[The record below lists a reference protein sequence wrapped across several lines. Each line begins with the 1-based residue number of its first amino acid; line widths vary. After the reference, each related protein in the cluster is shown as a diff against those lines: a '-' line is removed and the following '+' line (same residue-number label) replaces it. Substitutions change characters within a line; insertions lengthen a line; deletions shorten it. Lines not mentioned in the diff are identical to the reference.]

1 VDLQTAPVQCSFV
14 VKGVGPGRG
23 PGGSRPVKSSE
34 DVLRYIFLSAVL
46 MAGIPVTAVAQDISA
61 SNPLELTV
69 RPSGV
74 DGLSDEARQR
84 QERLAQRMRRNDFLF
99 RSICVHC
106 SNVPDRSGT
115 TAPFEPLQALSPSR
129 PG

>member
-1 VDLQTAPVQCSFV
+1 MLICGQRVSGWIAALPS
-14 VKGVGPGRG
+14 GPG
-23 PGGSRPVKSSE
+23 KFSE
-34 DVLRYIFLSAVL
+34 DVLRHVFLSAVL
-46 MAGIPVTAVAQDISA
+46 MIGIPAAAVAQDTPA
-61 SNPLELTV
+61 SDPLELTV

-99 RSICVHC
+99 RSICVRC